1 MRKILLIE
9 DNPDVRENACEILQL
24 ANYQVVAAADGKSG
38 IKKIESEQP
47 DLILCDIMMPELDGF
62 GVRHLINK
70 TPEFS
75 TIPFIFLTSKTDQGS
90 WRKGMELGADD
101 YILKPF
107 NADDLLNAIETR
119 LRKHDEQRKAFSHNV
134 SDVNGLLLKARKG
147 GLQELIA
154 ENHDLRSLR
163 KKQVLYSAGDRP
175 MNLYFISKG
184 RVKTYITNGEG
195 KQLITTIY
203 KAGDFLGYTPLLEEQ
218 LYTDTA
224 EAVVDAEILAI
235 PKAEFL
241 AMMYSDTA
249 LTREFVKMISH
260 NLREKESQL
269 MSMAYN
275 SLRKRTADGLLQ
287 VLDSLR
293 KTPQDNPEIEISRR
307 DLAEMIGTTK
317 ESLVRTLSDFKEE
330 GIIAVSE
337 SRILVRQEAKLRNML
352 N

>member
-1 MRKILLIE
+1 MKKILLIE
-9 DNPDVRENACEILQL
+9 DNPDVRENACEILEL
-24 ANYQVVAAADGKSG
+24 ANYHVIAAEDGKSG
-38 IKKIESEQP
+38 IKKIEAEQP

-70 TPEFS
+70 TPKLA
-75 TIPFIFLTSKTDQGS
+75 TIPFIFLTSKTDAAS

-101 YILKPF
+101 YLFKPF
-107 NADDLLNAIETR
+107 SGDDLLNAIETR
-119 LRKHDEQRKAFSHNV
+119 LNKNEVLKKELSNGQDV
-134 SDVNGLLLKARKG
+134 SALFNKARAG
-147 GLQELIA
+147 GMASLTTG
-154 ENHDLRSLR
+154 NYDLRSLR
-163 KKQVLYSAGDRP
+163 KKQVLYAVGDRP
-175 MNLYFISKG
+175 VNLYYICRG
-184 RVKTYITNGEG
+184 RIKTYITNTDG
-195 KQLITTIY
+195 KQLITAIH
-203 KAGDFLGYTPLLEEQ
+203 KAGDFLGYTPLLEEH
-218 LYTDTA
+218 LYADTA
-224 EAVVDAEILAI
+224 EVVTDSEILAI

-241 AMMYSDTA
+241 ALMYSDTN

-293 KTPQDNPEIEISRR
+293 KNTSENPEIEISRR

-330 GIIAVSE
+330 GLIAITE
-337 SRILVRQEAKLRNML
+337 TKITIKQENKLRNMV